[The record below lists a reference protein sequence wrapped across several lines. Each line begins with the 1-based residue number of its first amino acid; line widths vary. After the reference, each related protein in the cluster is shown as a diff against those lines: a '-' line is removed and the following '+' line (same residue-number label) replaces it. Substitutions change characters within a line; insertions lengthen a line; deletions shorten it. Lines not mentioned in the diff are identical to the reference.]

1 MTGLGLSLGLQQR
14 GQVGGVSTLSDGDVR
29 LLLDGVSRFSAGGRI
44 LNAAVASGAAAVF
57 SAGGEVAA

>member
-14 GQVGGVSTLSDGDVR
+14 GQVGGVSTLSDIDVE
-29 LLLDGVSRFSAGGRI
+29 LLLHGHRFSAGGGNV

-57 SAGGEVAA
+57 SAGSEVAA